1 MKVSKL
7 EIRNVLGIK
16 AFAADELGDVV
27 KLQGKNG
34 AGKSSV
40 LNAIL
45 AALKYD
51 ALPIEKRREMLKQN
65 GSIALEIT
73 GAENDRWKV
82 ERIIENGK
90 SRLKVKS
97 RYGENGN
104 QSTLNNFIGDNFVD
118 LGKFLEMPREKQ
130 AKAVL
135 DMVGLS
141 EPLARLDETYQ
152 QIYQERRDIGRD
164 RDNIGF
170 NPEKPEA
177 VEPVSISELA
187 TELQAAQENNQ
198 LINELESSIYHA
210 KSRQVEIEQQIKA
223 LQEVLNIVK
232 NNEAAAV
239 NELENLKPVNTN
251 EIRDKIANAEEI
263 NRKADTYTRWQETR
277 TAYNKKDAEYIRKTA
292 ELNHIKTQKMKLV
305 KSAKFPVEG
314 LSYSDDGQLT
324 YNGNA
329 LMSDGEYRKI
339 AFSIAKALKGDL
351 SIATFE
357 NFSLLDPEAQSE
369 VIREAHE
376 AGFQVFV
383 EIVTG
388 SNPEGDGFYIE
399 EGELVNQ

>member
-1 MKVSKL
+1 MKISKL
-7 EIRNVLGIK
+7 QISNVLGIK

-65 GSIALEIT
+65 GSISLEIT
-73 GAENDRWKV
+73 GTENDRWKV

-118 LGKFLEMPREKQ
+118 LGKFLEMPRDKQ

-141 EPLARLDETYQ
+141 KPLARLDETYQ
-152 QIYQERRDIGRD
+152 QIYQERRDVGRD

-232 NNEAAAV
+232 NNEAAAIS
-239 NELENLKPVNTN
+239 ELENLKPVNTN
-251 EIRDKIANAEEI
+251 AIRDKITNAEEI
-263 NRKADTYTRWQETR
+263 NRKADTYIRWQV
-277 TAYNKKDAEYIRKTA
+277 AKADFDAKDAEYQRKTRDL
-292 ELNHIKTQKMKLV
+292 EQVKEDKMSLIQN
-305 KSAKFPVEG
+305 ARFPVDG
-314 LSYSDDGQLT
+314 LGYSDDGQLT

-357 NFSLLDPEAQSE
+357 NFSLLDPDAQSE

-376 AGFQVFV
+376 AGFQLFV
-383 EIVTG
+383 ELVTG
-388 SNPEGDGFYIE
+388 SNPDGDGFYIE

>member
-16 AFAADELGDVV
+16 AFAADDLGDVI
-27 KLQGKNG
+27 KLKGKNG

-40 LNAIL
+40 INAIL

-51 ALPIEKRREMLKQN
+51 ALPLEKRREILKQN
-65 GSIALEIT
+65 GSVSLEIT
-73 GAENDRWKV
+73 GAENDRWIV
-82 ERIIENGK
+82 QRIIEEGK

-97 RYGENGN
+97 KNGVTGN

-118 LGKFLEMPREKQ
+118 LGKFLEMPRDKQ

-141 EPLARLDETYQ
+141 EPLAEFDAQYQ
-152 QIYQERRDIGRD
+152 AVYQERRDIGRD

-177 VEPVSISELA
+177 VEPVSVSELA
-187 TELQAAQENNQ
+187 QELQKAQDTNTVKNRHHEEMHKATQKIQELEAQIIELQKQKTAWESHLKIETELYNRIEP
-198 LINELESSIYHA
+198 I
-210 KSRQVEIEQQIKA
+210 EIEPIRQQ
-223 LQEVLNIVK
+223 
-232 NNEAAAV
+232 
-239 NELENLKPVNTN
+239 
-251 EIRDKIANAEEI
+251 IANAEEI
-263 NRKADTYTRWQETR
+263 NQKAGIYARWQETR

-292 ELNHIKTQKMKLV
+292 ELNHIKTQKMKLI

-314 LSYSDDGQLT
+314 LSYSEEGLT
-324 YNGNA
+324 YNNHP
-329 LMSDGEYRKI
+329 LISDGQYRKI

-351 SIATFE
+351 SLATFE
-357 NFSLLDPEAQSE
+357 NFSLLDPEAQAE

-388 SNPEGDGFYIE
+388 S
-399 EGELVNQ
+399 

>member
-16 AFAADELGDVV
+16 AFAADDLGDVI
-27 KLQGKNG
+27 KLKGKNG

-40 LNAIL
+40 INAIL

-51 ALPIEKRREMLKQN
+51 ALPLEKRREILKQN
-65 GSIALEIT
+65 GSVSLEIT
-73 GAENDRWKV
+73 GAENDRWIV
-82 ERIIENGK
+82 QRIIEEGK

-97 RYGENGN
+97 KNGVTGN

-118 LGKFLEMPREKQ
+118 LGKFLEMPRDKQ

-141 EPLARLDETYQ
+141 EPLAEFDAQYQ
-152 QIYQERRDIGRD
+152 AAYQERRDIGRD

-177 VEPVSISELA
+177 VEPVSVSELA
-187 TELQAAQENNQ
+187 QELQKAQDTNTVKNRHHEEMHKATQ
-198 LINELESSIYHA
+198 KIQELETQINELQKQKTTWESHLKIETELYN
-210 KSRQVEIEQQIKA
+210 RIEPVEIEPIRQQ
-223 LQEVLNIVK
+223 
-232 NNEAAAV
+232 
-239 NELENLKPVNTN
+239 
-251 EIRDKIANAEEI
+251 IANAEEI
-263 NRKADTYTRWQETR
+263 NQKAGIYARWQETR

-292 ELNHIKTQKMKLV
+292 ELNHIKTQKMKLI

-314 LSYSDDGQLT
+314 LSYSEEGLT
-324 YNGNA
+324 YNNHP
-329 LMSDGEYRKI
+329 LISDGQYRKI

-351 SIATFE
+351 SLATFE
-357 NFSLLDPEAQSE
+357 NFSLLDPEAQAE

-399 EGELVNQ
+399 